1 MMILKKGLCLKI
13 NKIIVFNIITFMV
26 FFEMIVGSDGF
37 GNNFPDKKYN
47 KKHGI
52 KDIVLNDNSRV
63 LSLTLL

>member
-1 MMILKKGLCLKI
+1 
-13 NKIIVFNIITFMV
+13 MV